1 MVQLVI
7 RALKL
12 PPDVYLRGIEGH
24 VGPGKP
30 KCFAPPQAKD
40 EDQHEG
46 SINGVM
52 PEGIRVRWGGT
63 VPAGGY
69 CAARSRICLRQ
80 PKWWT
85 ARLLLSAI
93 GTWSVSWGSTRR
105 VKVRDF
111 DGNVLM
117 DGLAAMR
124 GQYGPLFRDSPGL
137 SVEIPRRVAAGDYV
151 VDEEQ
156 VSGFVLA
163 GYPAAMHAV
172 VVYRVRDG
180 LIHDVVFL
188 I

>member
-1 MVQLVI
+1 
-7 RALKL
+7 
-12 PPDVYLRGIEGH
+12 
-24 VGPGKP
+24 
-30 KCFAPPQAKD
+30 
-40 EDQHEG
+40 
-46 SINGVM
+46 M
-52 PEGIRVRWGGT
+52 PEATEVVDRQIAAFRDRDLERFLEFYS
-63 VPAGGY
+63 AG
-69 CAARSRICLRQ
+69 
-80 PKWWT
+80 
-85 ARLLLSAI
+85 
-93 GTWSVSWGSTRR
+93 

-124 GQYGPLFRDSPGL
+124 GQYGPLFRDSPEL

-188 I
+188 M